1 MLKGVCAETGWCT
14 SNPDALRDTDMLKH
28 MVAAR
33 DGMHSSA
40 HNAEHC
46 TKGVLANESGGVAK
60 SVRENMRA
68 IGAAEGSMMRCCDW
82 RMVAAH
88 HHFVFAPCKP
98 EHRRLMS
105 LCGHITRLIYLRPG
119 DRTHASVLAL
129 AVLAMQWQSLM
140 KQLFPAVPK
149 FKQKHGVGYVAMFGR
164 YFHFWSMEAPLQYR
178 LQSHRNT
185 ITERHEAYF
194 AGMKK
199 ILRLTS
205 SCRVDQDYLL
215 KATERSQMEAIFK
228 EIHRTSDCHD
238 QQQSQLSAVFNRTS
252 KLTDVTLTHEEV
264 ASTDYLVLRCMF
276 MDYHGSGDWFKV
288 KVDSPVMVINGRKVQ
303 EVIVRVTEGGDNGR
317 AMLL

>member
-1 MLKGVCAETGWCT
+1 
-14 SNPDALRDTDMLKH
+14 
-28 MVAAR
+28 
-33 DGMHSSA
+33 
-40 HNAEHC
+40 
-46 TKGVLANESGGVAK
+46 
-60 SVRENMRA
+60 
-68 IGAAEGSMMRCCDW
+68 
-82 RMVAAH
+82 
-88 HHFVFAPCKP
+88 
-98 EHRRLMS
+98 MS

-119 DRTHASVLAL
+119 DRTRASVLAL

-178 LQSHRNT
+178 LQSNRNT

-276 MDYHGSGDWFKV
+276 MDYHGYGDWFKV